1 MYEILSYGQKQA
13 LEQQK
18 RNHNSVILSL
28 QHVNEKKQAHLGD
41 ITLTVVVACKY
52 TVCHGC

>member
-18 RNHNSVILSL
+18 RNRNSVILSL

-41 ITLTVVVACKY
+41 ITLTVVVACTY